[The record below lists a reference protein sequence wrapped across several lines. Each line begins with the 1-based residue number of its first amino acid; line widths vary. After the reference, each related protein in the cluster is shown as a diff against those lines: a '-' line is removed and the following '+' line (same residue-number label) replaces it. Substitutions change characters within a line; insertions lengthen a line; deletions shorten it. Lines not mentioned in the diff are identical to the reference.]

1 MRVEIYIHVSRTK
14 LNIYKNDLLCKY
26 MKFIE
31 LKF

>member
-1 MRVEIYIHVSRTK
+1 MRVETYLHVARIK

-31 LKF
+31 LEF